1 MLARC
6 RSPKPT
12 HFILYCKLGGSIIYY
27 NLSHWILKV
36 FCFHWRCDL
45 GSFLSKFHLQ
55 FTHACAQCQ
64 IGSRVACTESF
75 LSVQACSSRHVSLV
89 NPRKIGNCR
98 VWWSWPSIPR
108 YLAAFRIDSSSQT
121 LGTFSDSRGCH
132 LSRARAGDWSRQH
145 PGPHGRCG
153 GAARHPGS
161 PNHAAQQRP
170 GAAAGQP
177 SAGATA
183 SNGRRS
189 GAEVEFWRPG
199 RGDLLAIM
207 KSL

>member
-12 HFILYCKLGGSIIYY
+12 HFILYCKLGGSIIWAIEFSKSF
-27 NLSHWILKV
+27 LFPLKV
-36 FCFHWRCDL
+36 WSRFFSIKIPSTIYTCLRPVPDWKQ
-45 GSFLSKFHLQ
+45 GSL
-55 FTHACAQCQ
+55 
-64 IGSRVACTESF
+64 ESF